1 MSGEKTKAFERAAL
15 AGLCTH
21 LSSGGLP
28 SRIVS
33 HPEDDPDDLLTVDA
47 RLDVAGIAFAADHSR
62 VQYDNRR
69 IPAERSAERYLIP
82 RLDAISRQAGCPLHV
97 QMCAP
102 RWTRDE
108 PRPLARYE
116 EVIKLAS
123 TAASNRK
130 AMERGDLRV
139 VVQPGVST
147 EPSSISF
154 IAEDDPL
161 SLRFKSN
168 ADCERFSSRS
178 STDSSGEPKSQEH
191 RFYCSWIRFQNA
203 TVTERCG

>member
-33 HPEDDPDDLLTVDA
+33 HPEDDPDDLLTVNA

-82 RLDAISRQAGCPLHV
+82 RLDAISRQAGCHY
-97 QMCAP
+97 MC
-102 RWTRDE
+102 RCVRLGGLET
-108 PRPLARYE
+108 
-116 EVIKLAS
+116 
-123 TAASNRK
+123 N
-130 AMERGDLRV
+130 
-139 VVQPGVST
+139 PG
-147 EPSSISF
+147 
-154 IAEDDPL
+154 
-161 SLRFKSN
+161 R
-168 ADCERFSSRS
+168 
-178 STDSSGEPKSQEH
+178 
-191 RFYCSWIRFQNA
+191 
-203 TVTERCG
+203 